1 MRMNPKEGVSR
12 KDLIQAE
19 DKKQF
24 WTFHTELNR
33 LALKEWEE
41 NWAELIFTKASVIVA
56 QDFLVSYRLIFL
68 QNFTKLN
75 NTNINDSLRN
85 LETDLTLPRSKT
97 NFLRRSF
104 KYIN

>member
-19 DKKQF
+19 DNKQI
-24 WTFHTELNR
+24 WTFHKGLNR

-41 NWAELIFTKASVIVA
+41 NWAKLIFTRASVVVA
-56 QDFLVSYRLIFL
+56 QDFLVSYRLIFS

-75 NTNINDSLRN
+75 NTNINV
-85 LETDLTLPRSKT
+85 
-97 NFLRRSF
+97 
-104 KYIN
+104 

>member
-19 DKKQF
+19 DKKRI
-24 WTFHTELNR
+24 WTFHTGLYR
-33 LALKEWEE
+33 LVLKKWEE
-41 NWAELIFTKASVIVA
+41 NWAKLILTKASVIVA

-75 NTNINDSLRN
+75 NANINYNLRN
-85 LETDLTLPRSKT
+85 LETDLPLPRPKT

>member
-12 KDLIQAE
+12 KDLIQAA

-24 WTFHTELNR
+24 WTFHTGLNR

-41 NWAELIFTKASVIVA
+41 NWAKLIFTKASVIVS
-56 QDFLVSYRLIFL
+56 QDFLVSYKLIFL
-68 QNFTKLN
+68 QKFTKLN
-75 NTNINDSLRN
+75 NANINGSLKN
-85 LETDLTLPRSKT
+85 LETDLALPRPKT

-104 KYIN
+104 KYVN